1 MAIKYGIAKLNQ
13 RTGQVVWHPQL
24 PVAGVDRG
32 PLTDFLRDA
41 GDEGWKLC
49 ASYPTAA
56 AGLGFQ
62 DEEGN
67 LKVRKDSA
75 DEIALIFKGTE

>member
-13 RTGQVVWHPQL
+13 RTGQVVWHTHL

-32 PLTDFLRDA
+32 TLTDFLRDA
-41 GDEGWKLC
+41 GDEGWELC

-56 AGLGFQ
+56 VGLGYQ

-67 LKVRKDSA
+67 LKVCKDSA
-75 DEIALIFKGTE
+75 DEIALIFKRTE